1 MCWANRWPPSCAHKA
16 LTKPTLL
23 AMRVIIT
30 RPAGDASTWVDA
42 LQAAG
47 HQALALPLIEVGR
60 ATHLEPVLQV
70 WMRWSEFQAVMFV
83 SAQAVRY
90 FFDCQPAARRAD
102 AGQTSGA
109 TWANGPRCWATGPGT
124 HKALLQ
130 AGVPEACIDSP
141 AADAAQFDS
150 EALWQ
155 RVAMQVKAGRP
166 VLIVRGHDVSSD
178 VTTAANVASHAESG
192 AGPAPASIAP
202 LSGTG
207 RDWLAQ
213 QLQAAG
219 ASAQFVVAYER
230 RAPVWSAQQK
240 AQATEAATDG
250 SVWCFSSSQAIEH
263 LARALPAQN
272 WAKARCIATHPRIA
286 QTARSLG
293 FGDIQMSKPSL
304 ADLLVSLESLA

>member
-1 MCWANRWPPSCAHKA
+1 
-16 LTKPTLL
+16 
-23 AMRVIIT
+23 MRVIIT
-30 RPAGDASTWVDA
+30 RPAGDASTWVEA

-47 HQALALPLIEVGR
+47 HQALALPLIEVGP
-60 ATHLEPVLQV
+60 ATHLEPVVQA
-70 WMRWSEFQAVMFV
+70 WTQWAEFQAVMFV

-90 FFDCQPAARRAD
+90 FFDSQPA
-102 AGQTSGA
+102 GS

-124 HKALLQ
+124 HKALRQ

-155 RVAMQVKAGRP
+155 RVAVQVKAGRP
-166 VLIVRGHDVSSD
+166 VLIVRGHDVCADAVVAESA
-178 VTTAANVASHAESG
+178 VAINVAQAEPSV
-192 AGPAPASIAP
+192 APHAP

-240 AQATEAATDG
+240 AQATEAAMDG

-263 LARALPAQN
+263 LAHALPAQS

-293 FGDIQMSKPSL
+293 FGEIQISKPSL

>member
-1 MCWANRWPPSCAHKA
+1 
-16 LTKPTLL
+16 
-23 AMRVIIT
+23 MRVVIT
-30 RPAGDASTWVDA
+30 RPAGDAQTWVDA

-47 HQALALPLIEVGR
+47 HQALALPLIEVGP
-60 ATHLEPVLQV
+60 ATHLQAVVRAWTQ
-70 WMRWSEFQAVMFV
+70 WSNFQAVMFV

-90 FFDCQPAARRAD
+90 FFECQPA
-102 AGQTSGA
+102 SL

-124 HKALLQ
+124 QKALLQ

-141 AADAAQFDS
+141 AADATQFDS

-155 RVAMQVKAGRP
+155 RVSAQVQGGKP
-166 VLIVRGHDVSSD
+166 VLIVRGHDVYTQPD
-178 VTTAANVASHAESG
+178 AA
-192 AGPAPASIAP
+192 

-213 QLQAAG
+213 QLQTSG

-230 RAPVWSAQQK
+230 RAPLWTVNQK
-240 AQATEAATDG
+240 AHASEAATDD
-250 SVWCFSSSQAIEH
+250 SVWCFSSSQAIQN
-263 LARALPAQN
+263 LAHNLPTQS

-286 QTARSLG
+286 QTAQALG
-293 FGDIQMSKPSL
+293 FGEIHMSRPAL

>member
-1 MCWANRWPPSCAHKA
+1 
-16 LTKPTLL
+16 
-23 AMRVIIT
+23 MRVVIT
-30 RPAGDASTWVDA
+30 RPAGDAPAWVDA
-42 LQAAG
+42 LQTAG
-47 HQALALPLIEVGR
+47 YQALALPLIEVGPV
-60 ATHLEPVLQV
+60 THRQAVVQA
-70 WMRWSEFQAVMFV
+70 WAQWAEFQTVMFV

-90 FFDCQPAARRAD
+90 FFDSQPAAQRVD
-102 AGQTSGA
+102 AGQAASP
-109 TWANGPRCWATGPGT
+109 TWLNGPRCWATGPGT

-155 RVAMQVKAGRP
+155 RVASQVKAGQP
-166 VLIVRGHDVSSD
+166 VLIVRGHDVSAEARAPQSS
-178 VTTAANVASHAESG
+178 VAVQAASEDSLALPN
-192 AGPAPASIAP
+192 AP
-202 LSGTG
+202 LNGTG

-219 ASAQFVVAYER
+219 ASPQFVVAYER
-230 RAPVWSAQQK
+230 RAPLWSAEQK
-240 AQATEAATDG
+240 TQAVSAATDG

-263 LARALPAQN
+263 LVHALPTQS

-286 QTARSLG
+286 QTAQSLG
-293 FGDIQMSKPSL
+293 FGEIQMSKPSL

>member
-1 MCWANRWPPSCAHKA
+1 MQLTLLRAMLPMSWASRWQRSCAHKA
-16 LTKPTLL
+16 LTETTLL

-30 RPAGDASTWVDA
+30 RPAGDAPAWLDA

-47 HQALALPLIEVGR
+47 YKACSLPLIEVGPAR
-60 ATHLEPVLQV
+60 HTQAVAQAWAQWPN
-70 WMRWSEFQAVMFV
+70 FQAVMFV

-90 FFDCQPAARRAD
+90 FFQNQPAGYA
-102 AGQTSGA
+102 
-109 TWANGPRCWATGPGT
+109 WASAPRCWATGPGT

-130 AGVPEACIDSP
+130 AGVPEVFIDSP

-155 RVAMQVKAGRP
+155 RVAAQVKAGQP
-166 VLIVRGHDVSSD
+166 VLIVRGKDVSFH
-178 VTTAANVASHAESG
+178 VQAAAQANTDHAEHSSEV
-192 AGPAPASIAP
+192 A
-202 LSGTG
+202 GTG

-219 ASAQFVVAYER
+219 AAAQFVVAYER
-230 RAPVWSAQQK
+230 RAPTWSAEQQALA
-240 AQATEAATDG
+240 AQAASDG
-250 SVWCFSSSQAIEH
+250 TVWCFSSSQAIHH
-263 LARALPAQN
+263 LAQAMPSQS

-286 QTARSLG
+286 QTARALG
-293 FGDIQMSKPSL
+293 FGEIQMTKPSL

>member
-1 MCWANRWPPSCAHKA
+1 
-16 LTKPTLL
+16 
-23 AMRVIIT
+23 MRVVIT
-30 RPAGDASTWVDA
+30 RPAGDAPAWVDA

-47 HQALALPLIEVGR
+47 YQALALPLIEVGPAR
-60 ATHLEPVLQV
+60 HTQAVVQAWAQWPN
-70 WMRWSEFQAVMFV
+70 FQAVMFV

-90 FFDCQPAARRAD
+90 FFDSQPAALRAD
-102 AGQTSGA
+102 TGQNTGA
-109 TWANGPRCWATGPGT
+109 WTNGPRCWATGPGT
-124 HKALLQ
+124 HKALRQ

-141 AADAAQFDS
+141 AADAVQFDS

-155 RVAMQVKAGRP
+155 RVAAQVKVGQP
-166 VLIVRGHDVSSD
+166 VLIVRGHDVCSD
-178 VTTAANVASHAESG
+178 AGVSESTAAINADQAESRI
-192 AGPAPASIAP
+192 APHAP

-230 RAPVWSAQQK
+230 RAPVWSAEQK
-240 AQATEAATDG
+240 ARAADAATDG
-250 SVWCFSSSQAIEH
+250 SVWCFSSSQAIAH
-263 LARALPAQN
+263 LARALPAQS

-286 QTARSLG
+286 QTAQSLG

>member
-1 MCWANRWPPSCAHKA
+1 
-16 LTKPTLL
+16 
-23 AMRVIIT
+23 MRVVIT
-30 RPAGDASTWVDA
+30 RPAGDAQAWVDA

-47 HQALALPLIEVGR
+47 HTALALPLIDIGP
-60 ATHLEPVLQV
+60 ATHAPPLVQAWAQWPN
-70 WMRWSEFQAVMFV
+70 FQAVMFV

-90 FFDCQPAARRAD
+90 FFDSQPTHA
-102 AGQTSGA
+102 
-109 TWANGPRCWATGPGT
+109 WVNGPRCWAPGPGT
-124 HKALLQ
+124 RNALLQ

-155 RVAMQVKAGRP
+155 RVASQVKAGQP
-166 VLIVRGHDVSSD
+166 VLIVRGHDVSADASMSQS
-178 VTTAANVASHAESG
+178 TAGVSQAVPSAVAEV
-192 AGPAPASIAP
+192 PPN
-202 LSGTG
+202 GTG

-219 ASAQFVVAYER
+219 ASPQFVVAYER
-230 RAPVWSAQQK
+230 RAPLWSAEQK
-240 AQATEAATDG
+240 TQAVSAATDG

-263 LARALPAQN
+263 LVHALPTQS

-286 QTARSLG
+286 QTAQSLG
-293 FGDIQMSKPSL
+293 FGEIQMSKPSL